1 MKNALKGGAFG
12 LLAVV
17 LLSMNVQAKNVYY
30 TNSLG
35 VEMTQL
41 EYNKMTQIFS
51 ERRVDVLTLEEFE
64 SFKDLNIVDS
74 EVVYEKT
81 TYDSTGKTLKKES
94 ISEEEY
100 NEISDAEVTEENDIM
115 PLDGDLKYVE
125 TTYKRLSGTLADLG
139 GGKFQVLGA
148 LSWKKVPV
156 CRSYDVFA
164 YRFNHF
170 NYSGFGGSQVYYVN
184 GSANR
189 IAYDTSSPGYKA
201 QATGA
206 GVSMNLVD
214 GSNITGYDLTVVTNL
229 TINSY
234 NYSQAHAYVAYEHAQ
249 SDLTREQSMGY
260 TLNISGMGNVIL
272 FNSSSIASKYDN
284 MAGVHLITPIN

>member
-51 ERRVDVLTLEEFE
+51 ERRVDSLTPEEFAE
-64 SFKDLNIVDS
+64 YKDLNIVDS
-74 EVVYEKT
+74 SVIYEKSVYT
-81 TYDSTGKTLKKES
+81 LDGTIIGKEIIT
-94 ISEEEY
+94 EEEY
-100 NEISDAEVTEENDIM
+100 NNVSDAEVSEQGSIM
-115 PLDGDLKYVE
+115 PLDGDYKYVE
-125 TTYKRLSGTLADLG
+125 TTYKRLGGTLADNG

-170 NYSGFGGSQVYYVN
+170 NYSGFAGSQLYYVN

-189 IAYDTSSPGYKA
+189 ISYDTSSPGYKA

-214 GSNITGYDLTVVTNL
+214 GSNITGYELSVVTNL